1 MHYPIAIEPG
11 GERHAYG
18 VVVPDLPGC
27 FSAGDTLEE
36 AIANAQE
43 AILLWLED
51 RVEAGE
57 AIPEPQPI
65 EVHRKSRS
73 YAGWI
78 WAVSNVDLSHMED
91 KTERVNITV
100 PRRVL
105 HAVDEAARRS
115 GESRSGFLARAGLA
129 QARAHTGSLRTGEFK
144 RTSNRRVSVASSA
157 GGKKVKPG
165 KRK

>member
-1 MHYPIAIEPG
+1 MRYPIAIEPG
-11 GERHAYG
+11 DERHAYG

-57 AIPEPQPI
+57 ALPEPQSI
-65 EVHRKSRS
+65 EVHRKSRN

-78 WAVSNVDLSHMED
+78 WAVSNVDLSDMED
-91 KTERVNITV
+91 KTERINITV

-105 HAVDEAARRS
+105 HTVDEAARRS

-129 QARAHTGSLRTGEFK
+129 QARALAGSARTGKFK
-144 RTSNRRVSVASSA
+144 RASSRRASVPSTA
-157 GGKKVKPG
+157 GGKKAKSG
-165 KRK
+165 KGK